1 MTRETNPIDEMIK
14 RTLRYW
20 YVDGLAEM
28 GGGAVILLYAAYM
41 VGVSLFAAGS
51 PQIAAVAL
59 GLGQPLVILL
69 GGLLVKRVVR
79 HFKET
84 LTFPRTGYVAYPRQK
99 GSGRW
104 KRILQTALIAAAVGA
119 VMALVSEGLPENLMF
134 LVSGVMIGLF
144 LAYLG
149 YTFGLIRFYI
159 IAGLSA
165 LLGAACALLNFQGTL
180 LMGVFFGG
188 MGLMWVFSG
197 LFTLRNYLRD
207 TEPLEVEDE

>member
-41 VGVSLFAAGS
+41 VGVSLFTAGS

-69 GGLLVKRVVR
+69 GGLLVRRLVR

>member
-14 RTLRYW
+14 RTRRYW

-69 GGLLVKRVVR
+69 GGLLVKRAVQ

-119 VMALVSEGLPENLMF
+119 VVALVSEGLPENLMF

-149 YTFGLIRFYI
+149 YAFGLTRFYV
-159 IAGLSA
+159 IAVLSA
-165 LLGAACALLNFQGTL
+165 LLGVACALLNFQGTL

-197 LFTLRNYLRD
+197 LFTLRNYLRN
-207 TEPLEVEDE
+207 TEPAQVEHE

>member
-14 RTLRYW
+14 RTRRYW

-41 VGVSLFAAGS
+41 VGVSLFTAGS

-69 GGLLVKRVVR
+69 GGLLVRRVVR

-104 KRILQTALIAAAVGA
+104 KRIFQTAMIAAAVGA
-119 VMALVSEGLPENLMF
+119 VVALVSEGLPENMMF

-149 YTFGLIRFYI
+149 YTFGLTRFYI

-197 LFTLRNYLRD
+197 LFTLRNYLRN
-207 TEPLEVEDE
+207 TEPAQVEHE